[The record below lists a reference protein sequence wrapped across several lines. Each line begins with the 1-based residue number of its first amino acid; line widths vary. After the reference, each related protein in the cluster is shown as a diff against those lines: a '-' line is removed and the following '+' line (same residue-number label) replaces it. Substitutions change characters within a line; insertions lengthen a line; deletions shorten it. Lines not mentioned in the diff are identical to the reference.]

1 MRTARLAAGR
11 PGACRK
17 SLFDTLSNE
26 TRFTGLSFEKAA
38 ARGSARRARLRRTLR
53 TFASRAVFSP
63 TYTPPEK
70 MIPISLRLRAQT
82 LRGFPSLCNLRL
94 SMFFDS
100 LADSPPCGGPSG
112 FILFCGACPS
122 WTRPQDGIPAC
133 APRTHGQRQ
142 SPGGRSAPSGT
153 AALPR
158 APPPGPARASP
169 GR

>member
-17 SLFDTLSNE
+17 SRLDTLSNE

-70 MIPISLRLRAQT
+70 MIPIFFALASAN
-82 LRGFPSLCNLRL
+82 SARL
-94 SMFFDS
+94 SFPLQPSAEHVFRQS
-100 LADSPPCGGPSG
+100 GGQPALRRAVRLY
-112 FILFCGACPS
+112 FILRRLPVMDSTARRN
-122 WTRPQDGIPAC
+122 TRVC
-133 APRTHGQRQ
+133 ATDAR
-142 SPGGRSAPSGT
+142 SKAKSGRP
-153 AALPR
+153 
-158 APPPGPARASP
+158 
-169 GR
+169 